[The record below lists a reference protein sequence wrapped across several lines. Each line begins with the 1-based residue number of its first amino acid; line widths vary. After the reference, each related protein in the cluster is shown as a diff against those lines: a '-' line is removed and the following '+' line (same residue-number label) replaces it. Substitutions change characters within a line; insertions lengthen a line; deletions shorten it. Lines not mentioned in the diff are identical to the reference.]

1 MKWIKNKW
9 STFKAWCIAKWVA
22 IKAWFSG
29 VRF

>member
-1 MKWIKNKW
+1 MNWIKNKW
-9 STFKAWCIAKWVA
+9 SAFKAWCIAKWVA